1 MLPCVT
7 RSLTNELTHFRP
19 RRPGPEATIQDI
31 LVDRIPHIFPTVSW
45 TGAFVPLG
53 AGIPDLVV
61 VSYCPQVFALAR
73 VDRLDAQILAYLRAV
88 GRARLQTIA
97 KRVGTS
103 TKRARCQLD
112 GLINAEAEP
121 KRSCISF
128 SSHND
133 SRISSSFRTS
143 MLTLRPPIT

>member
-7 RSLTNELTHFRP
+7 RSLTTELTHFRP

-31 LVDRIPHIFPTVSW
+31 VVDRIPHIFPTTSQVSW

-73 VDRLDAQILAYLRAV
+73 VDRLDAHILAYLRAV

-103 TKRARCQLD
+103 TKRA
-112 GLINAEAEP
+112 
-121 KRSCISF
+121 
-128 SSHND
+128 
-133 SRISSSFRTS
+133 SRQ
-143 MLTLRPPIT
+143 